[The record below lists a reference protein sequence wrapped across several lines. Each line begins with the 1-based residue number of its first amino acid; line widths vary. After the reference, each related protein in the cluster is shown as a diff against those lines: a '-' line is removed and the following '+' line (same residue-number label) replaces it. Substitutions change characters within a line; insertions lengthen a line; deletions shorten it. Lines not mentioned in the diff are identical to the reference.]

1 MKRTDKFS
9 QPITMTFNKPNEAE
23 MQELIVLSKG
33 EKAVIKKY
41 LEGKIE
47 MFGTSDEDMEQ
58 MSKVLHKADDLRRK
72 MKADDGN
79 DMVKWFWEMYRQQQG
94 IK

>member
-1 MKRTDKFS
+1 
-9 QPITMTFNKPNEAE
+9 
-23 MQELIVLSKG
+23 
-33 EKAVIKKY
+33 
-41 LEGKIE
+41 
-47 MFGTSDEDMEQ
+47 
-58 MSKVLHKADDLRRK
+58 